1 MLRSTCGLMQALA
14 SRPAVGAAGRAA
26 GDVKDSR
33 QRRPTM
39 WSVHYDLS
47 IDTAR
52 ADALFASALQIS
64 DAPSAVQVK
73 QAIDAATRT
82 LGDLGCVARVA
93 QEFGEHP
100 EAAVTRMRWAR
111 EEVACVFDGSPSHPD
126 DAPRPVPP
134 AGARPAP
141 RPPGGPA
148 RQPPRRP

>member
-1 MLRSTCGLMQALA
+1 
-14 SRPAVGAAGRAA
+14 
-26 GDVKDSR
+26 
-33 QRRPTM
+33 M

-47 IDTAR
+47 IETAR

-73 QAIDAATRT
+73 QAIDAATSA

-111 EEVACVFDGSPSHPD
+111 EEVACVFDGSPPD
-126 DAPRPVPP
+126 PEYAPRP
-134 AGARPAP
+134 AGACPAP
-141 RPPGGPA
+141 RLPGDLAGQPPGRLLLA
-148 RQPPRRP
+148 C